1 MSQAPGPV
9 MLDLEGTKLRREE
22 RDLLRRPEV
31 GGVILFS
38 RNIEHA
44 TQVRELCD
52 AVRRI
57 RPELLLAIDQEGGR
71 VQRLTEG
78 VTRLPAMGRIGQ
90 EYAESPQVAQRLSLV
105 AGWLLGLGL
114 AACGWDLGFAPVFV
128 VVGGFSGV
136 IGVGGFSAVPG

>member
-9 MLDLEGTKLRREE
+9 MLDLEGTKLRSEE

-44 TQVRELCD
+44 QQVRELCD

-71 VQRLTEG
+71 VQRLTEASHACLPWG
-78 VTRLPAMGRIGQ
+78 V
-90 EYAESPQVAQRLSLV
+90 
-105 AGWLLGLGL
+105 L
-114 AACGWDLGFAPVFV
+114 ARSTPKAPKWRN
-128 VVGGFSGV
+128 
-136 IGVGGFSAVPG
+136 A